1 MERRKFVIG
10 AGALASGSAAALG
23 TGAFSSVEA
32 DRDATV
38 DVVNDS
44 DGYLSLTPDPKDTHG
59 NEYVEETDG
68 TIEFTFDRLN
78 PDATTTIDDLLEVAN
93 EGTQSVE
100 VSVDFSPDDD
110 QDRVDLTPDLEDGI
124 TIDEGHSE
132 IVDIEFDTTGLG
144 EGEYFQ
150 DVTVTFNAEAQ

>member
-38 DVVNDS
+38 EVVDDS
-44 DGYLSLTPDPKDTHG
+44 DGYLSLIADPEDTHG
-59 NEYVEETDG
+59 DEYVEEVDG
-68 TIEFTFDRLN
+68 VIEFSFDQLN

-93 EGTQSVE
+93 EGTQPVD
-100 VSVDFSPDDD
+100 VSVDFSPDDN
-110 QDRVDLTPDLEDGI
+110 QEKVDLTPDLETGV
-124 TIDEGHSE
+124 TIDDGESE
-132 IVDIEFDTTGLG
+132 VVDIEFDTTGLG
-144 EGEYFQ
+144 EGEYFPGGI
-150 DVTVTFNAEAQ
+150 TITFSAEA